1 MKRKR
6 FAIVHAAR
14 KLFLEGG
21 YAKTSMDSIA
31 EASGVG
37 SELLT
42 AGMVVCPQIA
52 QTGLI
57 GIFSCGF

>member
-1 MKRKR
+1 M
-6 FAIVHAAR
+6 VHAAR

-31 EASGVG
+31 EAAGVG

-42 AGMVVCPQIA
+42 AGMVVCP
-52 QTGLI
+52 
-57 GIFSCGF
+57 